1 MSAAK
6 AAETFPE
13 AAFRSHRREPGGKRG
28 GTGAVLRATGDVL
41 LPEALAVHVEFVS
54 GLTELWV
61 PDVAG
66 GGGMGKLDGAGAGL
80 GRFRSSNGMEVGL
93 CVVRARVGIA
103 DESWDLT
110 RFFLFVRRCVMRA
123 VERVGWALAG
133 GIFFYR
139 CAMTA
144 GYVNASFSDCA
155 SEEGFI

>member
-1 MSAAK
+1 MFCSHVVVSMSAAK

-13 AAFRSHRREPGGKRG
+13 AAFRSHRRERGGKRG

-93 CVVRARVGIA
+93 CCCARALVDIA
-103 DESWDLT
+103 DESWD
-110 RFFLFVRRCVMRA
+110 
-123 VERVGWALAG
+123 
-133 GIFFYR
+133 
-139 CAMTA
+139 
-144 GYVNASFSDCA
+144 
-155 SEEGFI
+155 